1 MALLWH
7 PTCSRLAVGGKSEEI
22 KREKKDG
29 MLKEEEKEKKKK
41 IKKSCAAMVCGC
53 ERTKRRRGG
62 GSRNGR
68 EGNDGA
74 APDSLGIPEKKKKRD
89 TAGSVAELYG

>member
-41 IKKSCAAMVCGC
+41 L
-53 ERTKRRRGG
+53 KRAVLPWCVDVREQRGG
-62 GSRNGR
+62 EGGVPEMEGKGTTGR
-68 EGNDGA
+68 
-74 APDSLGIPEKKKKRD
+74 RQ
-89 TAGSVAELYG
+89 TA